1 MRFFGGRRGHHSGR
15 GDRPEPGDRSGQGG
29 ADGQGGDSGPD
40 EGAPAGP
47 DGTAAPSLD
56 DAALHASVESL
67 LLRELGG
74 TMIADIDHD
83 QIPTPLR
90 RGRVL
95 EWIADS
101 GYSYFIDAEDD
112 VGGLWHGRLF
122 YFLLFGTH
130 QEILQVRGQW
140 NRDITIERLEE
151 ILEFCNEW
159 NADRIWPKAYTRV
172 RDNGMV
178 HVYTEVT
185 VDLEH
190 GDNDDQLDQ
199 LLQCGLSTGS
209 MFFDALDEFYPD
221 PARSAP

>member
-1 MRFFGGRRGHHSGR
+1 MRFFGGRRGDPAGHDGSD
-15 GDRPEPGDRSGQGG
+15 DR
-29 ADGQGGDSGPD
+29 GGDEQDVARTTGDSARDGSG
-40 EGAPAGP
+40 G
-47 DGTAAPSLD
+47 SLEAD
-56 DAALHASVESL
+56 DAALHASVEGL

-74 TMIADIDHD
+74 TMIADIEHD
-83 QIPTPLR
+83 KIPSPLHR
-90 RGRVL
+90 ARVL
-95 EWIADS
+95 EWIADA
-101 GYSYFIDAEDD
+101 GYSYFLDAEGD
-112 VGGLWHGRLF
+112 VGGMWHGRLF
-122 YFLLFGTH
+122 YFLLFGSHT
-130 QEILQVRGQW
+130 EILQVRGQW

-178 HVYTEVT
+178 HVFTEVT

-190 GDNDDQLDQ
+190 GVNDDQLDQ